1 MLKFDYYRCRIY
13 QCGKNINKSQWDKS
27 MSYWESIRGLF
38 TTVIKVYRD
47 IFHDP
52 ELRAILIA
60 QEAVRRCSTK
70 VSFGTAVLR

>member
-1 MLKFDYYRCRIY
+1 
-13 QCGKNINKSQWDKS
+13 

-52 ELRAILIA
+52 KLRAILIA

-70 VSFGTAVLR
+70 VSFGAAVPR

>member
-1 MLKFDYYRCRIY
+1 MLKFDYYRCQIY
-13 QCGKNINKSQWDKS
+13 QCGKNINKGQWDKS

-60 QEAVRRCSTK
+60 QEAV
-70 VSFGTAVLR
+70 